1 MLRLP
6 LAVNTASLTSSEI
19 RDIILGM
26 EISAPSIQRQQMSE
40 IEASTQAAA
49 QVTAVTTQTTNK
61 MGDTLLATTT
71 TAYEQQVFSSKTDW
85 RIRAISATNIPLRLQ
100 HVYVTNDD
108 VKDDLPTFVL
118 AKNLLKAFVCSADLR
133 TPVAGYLFGTVA
145 TDNSRVIEVKA
156 IAIVPQR
163 ASQRSVELPN
173 DLPTHPLLE
182 DLKIVGIINVSPLP
196 VSLPRH
202 TYTDGPLPPRL
213 KLRRPSRLHQPTPS
227 STRSSRPSTPKSTD
241 PRSCSPSP
249 SLLDPSPSP
258 PTSSLPRDSSGAGTR
273 TPTPQSATTP
283 LRWSIVPSSCSLTV
297 SSDRLSVSL
306 SPLLPI

>member
-1 MLRLP
+1 
-6 LAVNTASLTSSEI
+6 
-19 RDIILGM
+19 M

-145 TDNSRVIEVKA
+145 SDNSRVIEVKA

-182 DLKIVGIINVSPLP
+182 DLKIVGIINVSPLAP
-196 VSLPRH
+196 SFSITQSLTRH
-202 TYTDGPLPPRL
+202 LFSRR
-213 KLRRPSRLHQPTPS
+213 KRKRPSRLRQPMRS
-227 STRSSRPSTPKSTD
+227 STRS
-241 PRSCSPSP
+241 
-249 SLLDPSPSP
+249 
-258 PTSSLPRDSSGAGTR
+258 
-273 TPTPQSATTP
+273 
-283 LRWSIVPSSCSLTV
+283 
-297 SSDRLSVSL
+297 
-306 SPLLPI
+306 